1 MYICMYIYICVCVCV
16 FLMLVQKANSYETS
30 NAIAYAS

>member
-16 FLMLVQKANSYETS
+16 FLMLVQKANNYETS
-30 NAIAYAS
+30 NTIAYAS